1 MLEGIIIGE
10 CFSAG
15 LALKLIASENPQRK
29 HFCTRICVLVISSA
43 VWTVKFIGCFVSR
56 ELNTLLVVYFV
67 ARLALTHLFDYGEA
81 DRANKFV
88 RGWQRF
94 DNHILGQLVLDI

>member
-1 MLEGIIIGE
+1 MLESVIIGE

-29 HFCTRICVLVISSA
+29 YFCTRICVLVISSA

-56 ELNTLLVVYFV
+56 ELNTLQMVYFV

-81 DRANKFV
+81 DRANEFV